1 MFARREPGQSVEI
14 LTASEL
20 SAAGC
25 PRLGTFAHMGAAEI
39 DIVLPCL
46 NEAPALPWV
55 LARIPAN
62 ARAIVVDNDS
72 VDGSAEIARSFGATV
87 VACEQ
92 RGYGAACHAG
102 ALAATAP
109 LLAFCDC
116 DGTLDPA
123 DALRLA
129 AGLADGADLV
139 VGRRRAIERGA
150 LSVSSRVANFA
161 LARRVRRRM
170 DIRIA
175 DVGPLRVART
185 EPYLGLPI
193 TDRRCGYPVETLLR
207 AHEARWH
214 VAGTD
219 VAYRRRIG
227 HSKVTGTVRGTLQA
241 VRDMSAVLAT

>member
-1 MFARREPGQSVEI
+1 MG
-14 LTASEL
+14 TAEL
-20 SAAGC
+20 
-25 PRLGTFAHMGAAEI
+25 

-46 NEAPALPWV
+46 NEAAALPWV

-62 ARAIVVDNDS
+62 ARAIVVDNGS
-72 VDGSAEIARSFGATV
+72 VDGSADVARSFGATV

-109 LLAFCDC
+109 VLAFCDC
-116 DGTLDPA
+116 DGTLDPG

-129 AGLADGADLV
+129 TLLANGADLV

-150 LSVSSRVANFA
+150 LSTSSRVANFA
-161 LARRVRRRM
+161 LARRVRRRI
-170 DIRIA
+170 DVRIA

-185 EPYLGLPI
+185 EPYLRLPI
-193 TDRRCGYPVETLLR
+193 TDRRCGYPVETVLR
-207 AHEARWH
+207 AHEAGWRI
-214 VAGTD
+214 AGAE
-219 VAYRRRIG
+219 VGYRRRIG
-227 HSKVTGTVRGTLQA
+227 HSKVTGTARGALQA